1 MKEAKLNQPS
11 IERQKEPG
19 DSGSGTLNPSGLG
32 VQFNRLEV
40 RPNVV
45 SAGKVDTT
53 RTIETP
59 RREGKGN

>member
-11 IERQKEPG
+11 AERQKEPG
-19 DSGSGTLNPSGLG
+19 DSGSSPLNPSGLG

-40 RPNVV
+40 RPNLVRV
-45 SAGKVDTT
+45 GKVDTT
-53 RTIETP
+53 GTIETP